1 MFGKIG
7 SKQSVCV
14 KTWFLLGN
22 LGLWLIYKMRGDR
35 KLYLR
40 RKKSLN
46 IFLKAIVAGAML
58 TFFAAQVQPAFAGGL
73 LNKIKKE
80 KKLVVAT
87 EAAYPPMEFVKDGK
101 IVGLGKDV
109 LDIIVA
115 DLGVE
120 LIQHDLPFQGI
131 IPGLLAKKFDF
142 VATSMSITEERAKKV
157 AYTLPLI
164 IDYNEVAVRSQNK
177 DIKSPWDLNGKIV
190 GTQLASS
197 NQEYAEKFN
206 EELKAKGGSGFKE
219 LRLYTAFPEIMMAMM
234 NKQID
239 ASSFPTIIL
248 ATFNKKRPGILKSVG
263 RVGPTDPLCWI
274 TLPEDLDV
282 RDYLNSMILKLRD
295 SGKLYELQMK
305 WLGTKIEIQ
314 DSGYLPPGAF

>member
-1 MFGKIG
+1 M
-7 SKQSVCV
+7 
-14 KTWFLLGN
+14 
-22 LGLWLIYKMRGDR
+22 
-35 KLYLR
+35 YLM

-46 IFLKAIVAGAML
+46 IFVTAIVAGAIL
-58 TFFAAQVQPAFAGGL
+58 TFFTAQVQPAFAEGL

-80 KKLVVAT
+80 KKLEVGT

-142 VATSMSITEERAKKV
+142 VATSISITEERAKKV

-164 IDYNEVAVRSQNK
+164 IDYNEIAVLSKNK
-177 DIKSPWDLNGKIV
+177 NIKSPWDLNGKII

-197 NQEYAEKFN
+197 NQAYAEKFN

-219 LRLYTAFPEIMMAMM
+219 LRLYTSFPEVMMAIM

-248 ATFNKKRPGILKSVG
+248 GTFIKKQPGILKSVG
-263 RVGPTDPLCWI
+263 RVGPTDPLTWI
-274 TLPEDLDV
+274 TRPENLDV

-295 SGKLYELQMK
+295 NGKLYELQMK
-305 WLGTKIEIQ
+305 WLGIKTEIQ